1 MRELAKRVFG
11 FSVFTSCFFLAFGLF
26 LFFRPAGT
34 INLISSIIGILL
46 LINGGITLINYFR
59 NEAYSS
65 YKIELIYGIIAVI
78 AGFVLILN
86 PAAIVSVLPFILGIY
101 FVISGAFKLKYA
113 FDIKTTRKQMPVYS
127 LIISILM
134 ILCGILF
141 IVNPFGGAIAI
152 TQAIGIFMSVYAIL
166 DIINYFC
173 IRKDVKDL
181 ERIFR
186 G

>member
-1 MRELAKRVFG
+1 MKQLAKRVFG
-11 FSVFTSCFFLAFGLF
+11 FSVFTSIFFLALGLF
-26 LFFRPAGT
+26 LFFRPEGT
-34 INLISSIIGILL
+34 INLISSLIGILL

-59 NEAYSS
+59 NQIYSN
-65 YKIELIYGIIAVI
+65 YKIELIYGIVI
-78 AGFVLILN
+78 VVSGFALILN
-86 PAAIVSVLPFILGIY
+86 PVAIVSILPFILGIY

-113 FDIKTTRKQMPVYS
+113 FDIKTSRGTMPMFS
-127 LIISILM
+127 LLVSILM

-152 TQAIGIFMSVYAIL
+152 TQAIGIFMSIYGLL
-166 DIINYFC
+166 DIVNYFC
-173 IRKDVKDL
+173 IRKDIREL

>member
-1 MRELAKRVFG
+1 MKELAKRVFG
-11 FSVFTSCFFLAFGLF
+11 FSVLTSILFLALGLF
-26 LFFRPAGT
+26 LFFRPEGT

-46 LINGGITLINYFR
+46 LMNGGITLINYFR
-59 NEAYSS
+59 NDIYSN

-86 PAAIVSVLPFILGIY
+86 PSAIVSVLPFILGIY
-101 FVISGAFKLKYA
+101 FVISGVFKLTYV
-113 FDIKTTRKQMPVYS
+113 FDIKNGKGGMPIFS
-127 LIISILM
+127 LIVSILM

-141 IVNPFGGAIAI
+141 IMNPFGGAIAI
-152 TQAIGIFMSVYAIL
+152 TKTIGIFMSIYAVL

-173 IRKDVKDL
+173 IRKNMRAL

>member
-1 MRELAKRVFG
+1 MRELANRVFG
-11 FSVFTSCFFLAFGLF
+11 FSIFTSCLFLALGLF
-26 LFFRPAGT
+26 LFFRPEGT

-86 PAAIVSVLPFILGIY
+86 PEAIVSVLPFILGIY

-113 FDIKTTRKQMPVYS
+113 FDIKNSRKEAPIFS
-127 LIISILM
+127 LIVSVLM
-134 ILCGILF
+134 IICGILF
-141 IVNPFGGAIAI
+141 VINPFGGAIAI
-152 TQAIGIFMSVYAIL
+152 TQAIGIFLSIYAVL
-166 DIINYFC
+166 DIINYLC
-173 IRKDVKDL
+173 IRKDMKIL